1 MVLLWYVGKSG
12 LHTPTSLLM
21 LALKPGLP
29 ASLKPGLHSS
39 STSVLTLTR
48 RLVTNTDTSLSVL
61 EVRGCGEKNT
71 RCAQLH
77 MLGFPFL

>member
-29 ASLKPGLHSS
+29 ASLKPGLHS